1 MNVRGISLAALAAR
15 ICEHCRRH
23 GIDVVLS
30 GGACVSIYT
39 RSRYLSYDLDFVLSE
54 SVSRKRLRSV
64 METLG
69 FKEEG
74 RHFKNPGT
82 PFLIEFLFPP
92 LSVGAEPVRE
102 IREMRR
108 GKSTLRLLSPTDC
121 VKDRLAAFYHWND
134 RQALDQALFV
144 CRAAEVDVVEVER
157 WSIGEGMKSRFRLFK
172 NALEGFPEKSAK
184 ND

>member
-39 RSRYLSYDLDFVLSE
+39 RSRYLSYDLDF
-54 SVSRKRLRSV
+54 R
-64 METLG
+64 
-69 FKEEG
+69 
-74 RHFKNPGT
+74 NPGT
-82 PFLIEFLFPP
+82 PFLIEFLSPP
-92 LSVGAEPVRE
+92 LSVGEEPVRE

-157 WSIGEGMKSRFRLFK
+157 WSTGEGMKSRFRLFK
-172 NALEGFPEKSAK
+172 KALESFPGKK
-184 ND
+184 LKK